1 MFNGQILKELRLLND
16 MSRSEL
22 AKKSDLTEQAI
33 WQFETNRTAPKL
45 ATQWQLANVFNVA
58 IDYFSME
65 EEVSHFDLSSIAFR
79 NADTTVKK
87 TIDIQLVY
95 LDKMDRLISY
105 LESFVLIPKVMIYEL
120 SNKLSDAFINSEKT
134 IEEIASYAREAL
146 EIADDNSDLL
156 YKIERSGIYVNERL
170 INGGADAY
178 SAWSKDGRPF
188 IILGIGKSAV
198 RRNFDLAHELGHLLL
213 HASVD
218 FMNLSKIESQD
229 MEDQA
234 NLFASCFLLPEQRFR
249 EDFANIVGKRVSNPD
264 NYIALKRKYHVSI
277 QALEYRAY
285 KLGLLTPS
293 QNSYFYRQI
302 AKKKYKVI
310 EPLDLE
316 IIVKKPSKVRS
327 ILDVI
332 LSNNLLTL
340 EQLGANQKVSLQFF
354 SQIFSFDIKFF
365 DKYKINDIAKFDNVI
380 PLKRKLR

>member
-1 MFNGQILKELRLLND
+1 MFNGSNLKELRLLNG
-16 MSRSEL
+16 MSRLEL
-22 AKKSDLTEQAI
+22 AERLRLTEQAV
-33 WQFETNRTAPKL
+33 WQFESGHAVPKM
-45 ATQWQLANVFNVA
+45 ATLFQLANLFYVNT
-58 IDYFSME
+58 DYFEQESAQ
-65 EEVSHFDLSSIAFR
+65 EVFDTSSIAFR
-79 NADTTVKK
+79 NADSLAKK
-87 TIDIQLVY
+87 TISIQQAY
-95 LDKMDRLISY
+95 LRKLSQMIDY
-105 LESFVLIPKVMIYEL
+105 LESFVQTPQLSIYGL
-120 SNKLSDAFINSEKT
+120 ADKT
-134 IEEIASYAREAL
+134 ARLYNEGRSIGEIAELARREL
-146 EIADDNSDLL
+146 GISDDNSDLM
-156 YKIERSGIYVNERL
+156 YQIEKSGIYAAEKV
-170 INGGADAY
+170 INGEADAY
-178 SAWSKDGRPF
+178 SSWSKDGRPF

-213 HASVD
+213 HRSVAFD
-218 FMNLSKIESQD
+218 ELDKD
-229 MEDQA
+229 GCYDKEDEA

-365 DKYKINDIAKFDNVI
+365 DKYKANDIAKFDNVI

>member
-105 LESFVLIPKVMIYEL
+105 LESFVLIPKATIYEL

-146 EIADDNSDLL
+146 EIV
-156 YKIERSGIYVNERL
+156 E
-170 INGGADAY
+170 
-178 SAWSKDGRPF
+178 
-188 IILGIGKSAV
+188 
-198 RRNFDLAHELGHLLL
+198 
-213 HASVD
+213 
-218 FMNLSKIESQD
+218 
-229 MEDQA
+229 
-234 NLFASCFLLPEQRFR
+234 
-249 EDFANIVGKRVSNPD
+249 
-264 NYIALKRKYHVSI
+264 
-277 QALEYRAY
+277 
-285 KLGLLTPS
+285 
-293 QNSYFYRQI
+293 
-302 AKKKYKVI
+302 
-310 EPLDLE
+310 
-316 IIVKKPSKVRS
+316 
-327 ILDVI
+327 
-332 LSNNLLTL
+332 
-340 EQLGANQKVSLQFF
+340 
-354 SQIFSFDIKFF
+354 
-365 DKYKINDIAKFDNVI
+365 
-380 PLKRKLR
+380 

>member
-87 TIDIQLVY
+87 TTDIQLVY

-105 LESFVLIPKVMIYEL
+105 LESFVQTPQLSIYGL
-120 SNKLSDAFINSEKT
+120 ADKT
-134 IEEIASYAREAL
+134 ARLYNEGRSIGEIAELARREL
-146 EIADDNSDLL
+146 GISDDNSDLM
-156 YKIERSGIYVNERL
+156 YQIEKSGIYAAEKV
-170 INGGADAY
+170 INGEADAY
-178 SAWSKDGRPF
+178 SSWSKDGRPF

-213 HASVD
+213 HRSVAFD
-218 FMNLSKIESQD
+218 ELDKD
-229 MEDQA
+229 GCYDKEDEA
-234 NLFASCFLLPEQRFR
+234 NLFAFCFLLPEQRFR
-249 EDFANIVGKRVSNPD
+249 EDFANIVGKRVSNPN

-285 KLGLLTPS
+285 KLGLLTPP

-365 DKYKINDIAKFDNVI
+365 DKYKANDIAKFDNVI
-380 PLKRKLR
+380 PLKRNR